1 MNQWI
6 LASALLLAVGVAGAE
21 SDTSPAEEHAAAL
34 REAEAVGRELFAH
47 ETAQRAASESAR
59 RVRGFRRDR
68 AVAGVLSTRV
78 DDRIEVEFVVPGDD
92 GVPQVRYRAIA
103 NSDGQ
108 LLDGTERLATPE
120 PLPADRARAFDV
132 RQRAAS
138 YPFERCGEDAA
149 VIVLPEPGA
158 GEGALRAYT
167 LASAGRNAVAAG
179 GNHRMDVAADG
190 SIVATRKFTNTCIQL
205 GDDPRAVALTLTH
218 LLDPHPTEIHVLL
231 GYRTGK
237 ALYLLT
243 TENEAMWAIENGAVR
258 WVDRGGDGE

>member
-1 MNQWI
+1 MHHWI
-6 LASALLLAVGVAGAE
+6 LSAALLLAVGSAAGEEA
-21 SDTSPAEEHAAAL
+21 TSPAEQYGEAI
-34 REAEAVGRELFAH
+34 RETETVGRELFAH
-47 ETAQRAASESAR
+47 ETAQRAAAESAR

-78 DDRIEVEFVVPGDD
+78 DDRIEVEFVGPGDD
-92 GVPQVRYRAIA
+92 GVPQARYRAIA
-103 NSDGQ
+103 DSEGE
-108 LLDGTERLATPE
+108 LLDGVERLATPE
-120 PLPADRARAFDV
+120 PLPADRARAFDA

-149 VIVLPEPGA
+149 VIVLPDPGA

-190 SIVATRKFTNTCIQL
+190 SIVATRKFTNSCLQL

-231 GYRTGK
+231 GLRTGK
-237 ALYLLT
+237 SLYLLT
-243 TENEAMWAIENGAVR
+243 TENRAMWAIEDGAVR

>member
-1 MNQWI
+1 MKQWI
-6 LASALLLAVGVAGAE
+6 LASALLLAVGVAGAAGAE
-21 SDTSPAEEHAAAL
+21 SPADEHEAAI

-47 ETAQRAASESAR
+47 ETAQQAATDAAR

-78 DDRIEVEFVVPGDD
+78 DDRIEVEFVGPGDD
-92 GVPQVRYRAIA
+92 GVQQVRYRAIA

-108 LLDGTERLATPE
+108 LLDGAERLATPE
-120 PLPADRARAFDV
+120 PLPAERARAFDV

-149 VIVLPEPGA
+149 VIVLPDTGA

-167 LASAGRNAVAAG
+167 LASAQRNALAAG
-179 GNHRMDVAADG
+179 GNFRMDVAADD
-190 SIVATRKFTNTCIQL
+190 SIVANRQFTNSCIQL
-205 GDDPRAVALTLTH
+205 ADDARSTALMLTH

-231 GYRTGK
+231 GLRAGK
-237 ALYLLT
+237 PMFLLT
-243 TENEAMWAIENGAVR
+243 TGNGAMWAIEAGAVR
-258 WVDRGGDGE
+258 WVDRGEGAE